1 MVYHNDASARADKLF
16 TGARLHYHQQHS
28 QPVMEQLH
36 DWLKRQFD
44 DKLVEPNSALGGA
57 IRYMQNHWQKLTL
70 FLRQAGRASGQQC
83 VRAGTE
89 EGHLASQECSLLQD
103 AQWLLESATCS

>member
-1 MVYHNDASARADKLF
+1 
-16 TGARLHYHQQHS
+16 
-28 QPVMEQLH
+28 MEQLH

-70 FLRQAGRASGQQC
+70 FLRSASPLDNN

-89 EGHLASQECSLLQD
+89 EGHRHRV
-103 AQWLLESATCS
+103 